1 LSQCN
6 KGLNLLPADVQCRYA
21 ARRCILKNGYYRSA
35 GELMSVAAGSD
46 MPGSARRR
54 RNSLLALG
62 LAGVAVRVL
71 LWWLSIGSN
80 DAVIWSWHAQH
91 VAADG
96 LAHTYRTYQA
106 FPQFNHP
113 PLMGLWAA
121 QSWVWSH
128 GSLWEFARW
137 LKLPGIAGE
146 ALVMCVLWQL
156 AGLRACVVYAWLPAP
171 ILVSSFHG
179 STDCLYAALVLVA
192 AIAFDRERYFL
203 SGLLWSA
210 SLNVKLLPLILIP
223 LVFLGVPNR
232 RALLLVVSGLAL
244 GMVPFL
250 PTALTAGK
258 AMYQNML
265 AYNSFP
271 GNWGLMALLNAG
283 LEKPALR
290 SICEPL
296 RGSWMAAGRYVVLLA
311 VVGVAA
317 LSRYRRKM
325 LMIEQSALGAALFL
339 ILAPGFAPQY
349 VVFVAPLLCVVDFR
363 EGVLWGWTSGVFI
376 GALYWTAK
384 VSWMPLQSWLLGYG
398 DFPATVVGMMAWA
411 VLVHFTLV
419 HIRAAWTRCPAFSPI
434 EASRGNN
441 V

>member
-1 LSQCN
+1 
-6 KGLNLLPADVQCRYA
+6 
-21 ARRCILKNGYYRSA
+21 
-35 GELMSVAAGSD
+35 MSLAAGSNT
-46 MPGSARRR
+46 PGSARRR
-54 RNSLLALG
+54 RNSLLAFG
-62 LAGVAVRVL
+62 LAGIAVRVL
-71 LWWLSIGSN
+71 LWWISIGSN

-91 VAADG
+91 VATHG
-96 LAHTYRTYQA
+96 LAQTYRTYQA

-113 PLMGLWAA
+113 PLMGLYAA

-128 GSLWEFARW
+128 GDLWEFARW
-137 LKLPGIAGE
+137 LKIPGIAGE
-146 ALVMCVLWQL
+146 ALVMWVIWRL

-179 STDCLYAALVLVA
+179 STDSLYAALVLVA

-232 RALLLVVSGLAL
+232 RALLLLACGFAL

-271 GNWGLMALLNAG
+271 RNWGLMALLNAG
-283 LEKPALR
+283 LGNPALR
-290 SICEPL
+290 SVCETL

-311 VVGVAA
+311 VLGVAA

-325 LMIEQSALGAALFL
+325 LMIEQSALGAALFFVL
-339 ILAPGFAPQY
+339 TPGFAPQY

-376 GALYWTAK
+376 GALYWIGE

-419 HIRAAWTRCPAFSPI
+419 HIRAAWIGDPAYLPL
-434 EASRGNN
+434 EAFPGK
-441 V
+441 